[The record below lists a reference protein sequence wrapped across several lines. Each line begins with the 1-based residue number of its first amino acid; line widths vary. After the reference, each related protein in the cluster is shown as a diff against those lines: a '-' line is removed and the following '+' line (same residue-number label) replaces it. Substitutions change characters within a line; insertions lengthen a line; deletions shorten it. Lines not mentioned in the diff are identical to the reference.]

1 MSLFET
7 FLSCFED
14 KWKTSC
20 NFLFARTYVILI
32 LVSSRRVT
40 TEYVFVKLNRFRF
53 LFWNRFGFFEL
64 SSIDKVMATGFRKC
78 FVCGSMKNGVCFRE
92 GGSAFFYARSA
103 EDGNSLPGLRGGPLS
118 GQGRKPCPVN
128 CRCDNSY
135 WVLLVANAR

>member
-14 KWKTSC
+14 KLKTSC

-40 TEYVFVKLNRFRF
+40 TEYDFCKAEPVPFFVLELLRLF
-53 LFWNRFGFFEL
+53 LL
-64 SSIDKVMATGFRKC
+64 SSNDKVVATGFRKG

-92 GGSAFFYARSA
+92 GDDVFFMLRSA

>member
-14 KWKTSC
+14 KLKTSC

-32 LVSSRRVT
+32 LVSNRQVT
-40 TEYVFVKLNRFRF
+40 TEYDFESRTGSEV
-53 LFWNRFGFFEL
+53 FWNCFGFFEL